1 MNYLKLAA
9 DFIMSV
15 YKCTSTWLPWLPWL
29 PWFQHCDYMLCILAV
44 WSVSMI

>member
-15 YKCTSTWLPWLPWL
+15 YKRTSTWL